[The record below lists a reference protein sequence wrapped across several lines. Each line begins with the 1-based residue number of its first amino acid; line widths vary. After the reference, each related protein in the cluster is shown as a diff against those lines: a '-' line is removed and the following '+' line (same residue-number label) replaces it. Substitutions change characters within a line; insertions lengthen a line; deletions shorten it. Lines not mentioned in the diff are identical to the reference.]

1 MQSKQLFTS
10 RQLQKRNGEKKTAVT
25 TRKSTLNGHNFVPT
39 YVARSEEWGGAGH
52 IFLALRHAVF
62 LQFPPSKPLLLH

>member
-39 YVARSEEWGGAGH
+39 YVAGSEEWGGAH
-52 IFLALRHAVF
+52 
-62 LQFPPSKPLLLH
+62 FPGLTACGFPQISPL